1 MSGAKTL
8 NSENERSVHRG
19 SCLCGAVRFEVTGS
33 LPPPDACHCTQCRKH
48 SGHFFASTD
57 VRRGALTIEGADALS
72 WFRSSDKAQRG
83 FCSKCGSSLFWDP
96 LDQIKHDWIGVA
108 MGAFELPTNTKLK
121 VHIYVAEKGDYYDI
135 VDGLPQNEH

>member
-1 MSGAKTL
+1 MSRSEALG
-8 NSENERSVHRG
+8 SENERAVHTG

-57 VRRGALTIEGADALS
+57 VRRGALTIEGADALG
-72 WFRSSDKAQRG
+72 WFRSSEKARRG

-96 LDQIKHDWIGVA
+96 LDQAKHDWIGVA
-108 MGAFELPTNTKLK
+108 MGAFELPTNTKLN
-121 VHIYVAEKGDYYDI
+121 VHIYVGEKGDYYDI